1 MGQFKYDMG
10 WQKRGAGRAYDS
22 KSGVGTM
29 IGNLSGKVCGFGV
42 RSKDCRKCTY
52 HINKGQFPPDHK
64 CSKNWDGSSK
74 SMEPDVAA
82 QVVMN
87 IEQNKNV
94 QVGVL
99 IMDDDTTTASKLRE
113 TLNHSFVKW
122 SDMNHTRKHL
132 GNSLYALQKKHKC
145 LTTKVI
151 QYIQKCFSYAVAQN
165 KNNSEGLAKALN
177 QIVPH
182 AFGLHENCNDTWCG
196 YINDPE
202 KYKHS
207 SLPYGR
213 DLVGEELR
221 TDLSSIFESFIKN
234 VDKIS
239 PAASTKDVESFNNMI
254 ASKAPKRCHY
264 SSTSSLQNRVN
275 CVVAEKNLGSTYV
288 SQVNKS
294 IGISPGKFY
303 SKHAE
308 RKDNKRKRRLEFENT
323 LTFKKRKIEK
333 KMNKS
338 KQNAQKELREGVT
351 YQSSIDLIGNN
362 ETDIIEIPKPIS
374 APEQRKIET
383 NTDCSHVYCDIETTS
398 LYKSC
403 DITQIAAVSGK
414 DNFNQYILPTQPI
427 TLGATQV
434 TGLTVVNN
442 MLCYKGKPVHA
453 VSLRTALEQF
463 LLWLEK
469 RNPCVLIGHNF
480 RIFDFPRLVRSFEL
494 CNLLTS
500 FQNCVIGFVDTL
512 PLCKEQFPGLDK
524 YSQEYL
530 VKNLMNAQYSAH
542 NALEDV
548 CSLQKLII
556 YTEIPFD
563 QMCCHSITMDAAI
576 DTYIFEKKAD
586 VNLVS
591 LSNMQQEK
599 IVSKQMAM
607 KIAKSG
613 LSLAHL
619 RLAVNRGGRDGLY
632 KLFTEKVNGKVRVT
646 SAKRIIDSVF
656 SYVCPT
662 SDLNL

>member
-1 MGQFKYDMG
+1 MSGYGMRASLGMMHSGSGHTQVENFMSALKIEGLHHTSMKKRELEVEPNIENVCRADAIHEEIELQKENDSPGKCGVATPVMGQFKYDMG

-22 KSGVGTM
+22 NNGIRTM
-29 IGNLSGKVCGFGV
+29 IGNLSGNVCGFGV

-52 HINKGQFPPDHK
+52 HKKGQFPPYHK

-74 SMEPDVAA
+74 SMELDVAA
-82 QVVMN
+82 QVVMD

-99 IMDDDTTTASKLRE
+99 IIDDDTTTAK
-113 TLNHSFVKW
+113 
-122 SDMNHTRKHL
+122 
-132 GNSLYALQKKHKC
+132 
-145 LTTKVI
+145 
-151 QYIQKCFSYAVAQN
+151 
-165 KNNSEGLAKALN
+165 
-177 QIVPH
+177 
-182 AFGLHENCNDTWCG
+182 
-196 YINDPE
+196 

-463 LLWLEK
+463 LVWLEK

-494 CNLLTS
+494 YNLLTS

-524 YSQEYL
+524 YSQEYR

-542 NALEDV
+542 NAFEDV
-548 CSLQKLII
+548 CSL
-556 YTEIPFD
+556 
-563 QMCCHSITMDAAI
+563 
-576 DTYIFEKKAD
+576 
-586 VNLVS
+586 
-591 LSNMQQEK
+591 
-599 IVSKQMAM
+599 
-607 KIAKSG
+607 
-613 LSLAHL
+613 
-619 RLAVNRGGRDGLY
+619 
-632 KLFTEKVNGKVRVT
+632 
-646 SAKRIIDSVF
+646 
-656 SYVCPT
+656 
-662 SDLNL
+662 